1 MQNIAKSHGP
11 TISLQAFILKNMMTV
26 IKTKPGCD
34 PNRNILQSGF
44 FLRVMSAQGI
54 NSNPT
59 PEGVHQDGC
68 ELTMT
73 TLFKSSNVDF
83 EAGAAT
89 STLVTLDQPIGS
101 TFDQVEEENII
112 DKVQHRY
119 SSQY

>member
-1 MQNIAKSHGP
+1 
-11 TISLQAFILKNMMTV
+11 
-26 IKTKPGCD
+26 
-34 PNRNILQSGF
+34 
-44 FLRVMSAQGI
+44 
-54 NSNPT
+54 
-59 PEGVHQDGC
+59 
-68 ELTMT
+68 MT